1 MIKPKILAV
10 AGGSA
15 SGKSSIVKLLAKE
28 FENDLVVIGHDN
40 YYKAHDDLAFEDR
53 VGLNYDHPKAFDNDL
68 FYDDLN
74 KLLEGNDIEMP
85 LYDYTIHTRSKET
98 KKISPKKI
106 ILIEGILV
114 LYDKKIRE
122 ITDTKVFV
130 DADSDV
136 RLKRRILRDTK
147 ERGRSIESCLT
158 QYIEQVKP
166 MHEKYVEPS
175 KKYADIIIPRGAKN
189 TKGIEILSKHIEN
202 LIGNT
207 HES

>member
-1 MIKPKILAV
+1 M
-10 AGGSA
+10 
-15 SGKSSIVKLLAKE
+15 
-28 FENDLVVIGHDN
+28 
-40 YYKAHDDLAFEDR
+40 AFEDR

-85 LYDYTIHTRSKET
+85 IYDYTIHTRSKET

>member
-1 MIKPKILAV
+1 MKNPKIVAI

-15 SGKSSIVKLLAKE
+15 SGKSTIVKIIAETYK
-28 FENDLVVIGHDN
+28 DDIIVVGHDN
-40 YYKAHDDLAFEDR
+40 YYKAHDDIDFDERKL
-53 VGLNYDHPKAFDNDL
+53 LNYDHPKAFDTDL
-68 FYDDLN
+68 FCEDLK
-74 KLLEGNDIEMP
+74 KLRIGKEIDMP
-85 LYDYTIHTRSKET
+85 VYDYTIHTRSKDT
-98 KKISPKKI
+98 IKVKAKRI

-114 LYDKKIRE
+114 LYEKKIRE
-122 ITDTKVFV
+122 LTDTKVFV
-130 DADSDV
+130 DADSDI
-136 RLKRRILRDTK
+136 RLKRRILRDTV

-202 LIGNT
+202 MIGNT
-207 HES
+207 YES

>member
-53 VGLNYDHPKAFDNDL
+53 VGLNYDHPKAFDNNL

-74 KLLEGNDIEMP
+74 KLLDGNDIEMP
-85 LYDYTIHTRSKET
+85 IYDYTIHTRSKQT

>member
-1 MIKPKILAV
+1 MKNPKIVAI

-15 SGKSSIVKLLAKE
+15 SGKSTIVKIIAETYK
-28 FENDLVVIGHDN
+28 DDIIVVGHDN
-40 YYKAHDDLAFEDR
+40 YYKAHDDIDFDERKL
-53 VGLNYDHPKAFDNDL
+53 LNYDHPKAFDTDL
-68 FYDDLN
+68 FCEDLK
-74 KLLEGNDIEMP
+74 KLRRGEEIDMP
-85 LYDYTIHTRSKET
+85 VYDYTIHTRSKDT
-98 KKISPKKI
+98 IKVKAKKI

-114 LYDKKIRE
+114 LYEKKIRE
-122 ITDTKVFV
+122 LTDTKVFV
-130 DADSDV
+130 DADSDI
-136 RLKRRILRDTK
+136 RLKRRILRDTV

-202 LIGNT
+202 MIGNT
-207 HES
+207 YES